1 MKIILIEDKGFTLI
15 EVLVAITIFAIG
27 LLALAGMQVTA
38 IKGGATAQ
46 RVTAAVALADGIVEN
61 IQARDA
67 GDAMF
72 DSAVSPAVEWPEA
85 LAIAG
90 YTAMYSVAVDTPVTG
105 LAQISVSVSDN
116 AYGGR
121 TVSRTTIKRAR

>member
-1 MKIILIEDKGFTLI
+1 MSVVMGSSKGFTLI

-72 DSAVSPAVEWPEA
+72 DSAVNPAAAWPVA
-85 LAIAG
+85 LAVDG
-90 YTAMYSVAVDTPVTG
+90 YTATYTVAVNTPVTG
-105 LAQISVSVSDN
+105 LAQIFVSVSDD
-116 AYGGR
+116 AYAGR